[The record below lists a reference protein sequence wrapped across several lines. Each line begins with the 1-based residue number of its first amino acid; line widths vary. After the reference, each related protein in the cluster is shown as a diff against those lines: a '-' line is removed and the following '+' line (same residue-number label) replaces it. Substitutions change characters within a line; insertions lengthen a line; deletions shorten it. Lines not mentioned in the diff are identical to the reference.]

1 MDRWAIRAVGNW
13 ARGAI
18 WQLLGFDFV
27 WGGKRLL
34 DGELN
39 QRFCLNTRT
48 TLVLCFMSQ
57 VDE

>member
-27 WGGKRLL
+27 LGGGKRLL

-39 QRFCLNTRT
+39 QRFWLNTRT
-48 TLVLCFMSQ
+48 TLVLCFMFE
-57 VDE
+57 VD